1 MSSFS
6 EQILS
11 EFFWLFCII
20 MSFLVADKVHCNIY
34 QAQWNFI
41 KYSFHPG
48 TFRVE
53 RVALKNRQNFDK
65 YEMFLY

>member
-1 MSSFS
+1 
-6 EQILS
+6 
-11 EFFWLFCII
+11 

-34 QAQWNFI
+34 QAQWNFN

-53 RVALKNRQNFDK
+53 RVALKNRQNLICFHNRIDRFK
-65 YEMFLY
+65 VKISILKQ